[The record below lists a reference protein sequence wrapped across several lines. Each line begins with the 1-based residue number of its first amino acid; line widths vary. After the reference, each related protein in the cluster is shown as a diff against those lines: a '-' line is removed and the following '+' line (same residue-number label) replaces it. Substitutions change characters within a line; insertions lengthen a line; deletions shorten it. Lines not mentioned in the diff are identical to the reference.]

1 MLYWD
6 SACIS
11 FVWPFSTM
19 VNAFLGSGVCPV
31 HVSRGFVSEWGIQY
45 IFGYLHVLN
54 TTKRESQGRFRLLLV
69 RKLLCLI
76 TLILKDERHR
86 QIVADRI
93 ERVGMKALIEMGLNT
108 GKAKTALRTKRTLMR
123 STTHELYVPH
133 YQAWSV
139 FGAWMLSI
147 ITHRKFPRN
156 ICYAEGH
163 ILVMAK
169 GTDRILC
176 RVSVDN
182 NPLTRRAAIR
192 PFRTSHWL
200 ASRQN
205 IFVTWPSPS
214 SAHRKEPINSCW
226 MDGRKNECKHMEWRK
241 LNPLNRLVGD

>member
-1 MLYWD
+1 MGNTIHIRL
-6 SACIS
+6 
-11 FVWPFSTM
+11 FT
-19 VNAFLGSGVCPV
+19 
-31 HVSRGFVSEWGIQY
+31 RSE
-45 IFGYLHVLN
+45 HD
-54 TTKRESQGRFRLLLV
+54 K
-69 RKLLCLI
+69 
-76 TLILKDERHR
+76 
-86 QIVADRI
+86 
-93 ERVGMKALIEMGLNT
+93 ERVSGEVSAVVGQKIIIIMFNNIDLIGWETQTNSRRSNWTSGHESINWNWVLNT

-147 ITHRKFPRN
+147 ITHRKFPWN